1 MNMKTTL
8 FLILI
13 FFSSSLI
20 AQVFIPREELNWQL
34 FEKNYSTEYKMSE
47 IVKIDHWLVHNFIE
61 YGNLEQYFNNFHFVD
76 YNFNGFDEI
85 IYSGRLPG
93 AEGLYTFIF
102 EFINGKYITV
112 FEAEG
117 EIIIINSLSG
127 KQPPFSFVLIDL
139 PCCGDYVQVYEIYHP
154 VFTGEKFELA
164 ASTKYI
170 TIDSVEFP
178 SSFFD
183 SPVLFEVVN
192 EPYHLR
198 SKPEIDNDS
207 EYIHPSVM
215 GNIIGSY
222 SKGSRGYAF
231 AEKKDDTGRIWWFVA
246 MVNNKEPLHS
256 VLNRQ
261 FENNINR
268 FHSVG
273 WMSSRFLEIVK

>member
-1 MNMKTTL
+1 MKTIL
-8 FLILI
+8 FSILF

-20 AQVFIPREELNWQL
+20 AQVFIPSEELNWQL
-34 FEKNYSTEYKMSE
+34 FEKKYSKEHRLSE
-47 IVKIDHWLVHNFIE
+47 IMKIDHWLVHNFLE

-85 IYSGRLPG
+85 IYSGMVPG
-93 AEGLYTFIF
+93 SESQLTFIF
-102 EFINGKYITV
+102 ELIDENYLASFGVTGKIISIHSFNG
-112 FEAEG
+112 
-117 EIIIINSLSG
+117 NLS
-127 KQPPFSFVLIDL
+127 PFSFVLLDL
-139 PCCGDYVQVYEIYHP
+139 LCCGDYVKVYEIYHP
-154 VFTGEKFELA
+154 VFTGEKFKLA

-183 SPVLFEVVN
+183 NPVLFEVVN

-207 EYIHPSVM
+207 EYIHPSVK

-222 SKGSRGYAF
+222 TKGSRGYAF

-246 MVNNKEPLHS
+246 MVNNEEPLHS

-261 FENNINR
+261 FENNNNK
-268 FHSVG
+268 FSSLG